1 MSKAQEQE
9 YLDALQTFYSERLK
23 AGLKKRFKKCQG
35 CSHDKQFIVKQ
46 GKLYYTCGSSGQNCG
61 LQFEIDLATHVHYPE
76 TVRDNIIM
84 QSELDISKHSDIFTE
99 KEIKDHQELV
109 SITESMFKQAQK
121 EFSKL
126 NDLSKRQSLIQST
139 HKKRMNQK
147 KEQNLLM
154 KTIQQETD
162 PLKKKGYMKE
172 YILLNQTMR
181 EDYQEIHKEC
191 YFINNYLPM
200 KPGKVVYHR
209 DTTITEEETPIV
221 EPEIETKEDW
231 KLSVKEITYDELI
244 ETILSHLRSNRL
256 IGIILRHFMENDTL
270 SSEQFSQIKG
280 NYKSIWA
287 DIIKSLQITGD
298 KKRDSHN
305 WLASCQYH
313 LDSSIIE
320 KADKNSKVITLTMP
334 WREILDSIKKDYN
347 QGKSLDKNLIPQLQG
362 LTKQP
367 MNKQIMN
374 VIVAYRDPGDGSR
387 ETQLK
392 QFTEQMKLIF
402 KDQTDIRIY
411 IVEQE
416 SDRDD
421 YGALPELIKQ
431 PNSTMAKFNLGILK
445 NIGFSIAKKAMK
457 GKQNAYYIL
466 SDVDL
471 LPSQGLVED
480 YLKYPKNPIHL
491 ANKGTRYNMDGNDR
505 NFLGGVISI
514 TDKDFEKANGYPN
527 NFWGWGGE
535 DNALNYR
542 LRKNNVRIEK
552 PREPVIDLEE
562 LSLGDKL
569 AKLKR
574 DQTKEMRKREKLE
587 EDKTTWKQNGLSDLE
602 EHYTIKS
609 RKKPQKNIN
618 HIKVELKID

>member
-9 YLDALQTFYSERLK
+9 YLDTLQTFYSERLK
-23 AGLKKRFKKCQG
+23 SGLKKKFKKCRG
-35 CSHDKQFIVKQ
+35 CSHNKQFIVKQ
-46 GKLYYTCGSSGQNCG
+46 GKLYYTCGSSGGNCG

-76 TVRDNIIM
+76 TVRDNIII

-109 SITESMFKQAQK
+109 SISDNMFKQAHK

-139 HKKRMNQK
+139 HKNRMNQK

-162 PLKKKGYMKE
+162 PLKKKGYMKD

-181 EDYQEIHKEC
+181 EDYQKIHEEC
-191 YFINNYLPM
+191 SLINNYLPM
-200 KPGKVVYHR
+200 KPGKVNKQI
-209 DTTITEEETPIV
+209 DSFEG
-221 EPEIETKEDW
+221 
-231 KLSVKEITYDELI
+231 
-244 ETILSHLRSNRL
+244 ILQESNQ
-256 IGIILRHFMENDTL
+256 E
-270 SSEQFSQIKG
+270 
-280 NYKSIWA
+280 
-287 DIIKSLQITGD
+287 
-298 KKRDSHN
+298 
-305 WLASCQYH
+305 
-313 LDSSIIE
+313 
-320 KADKNSKVITLTMP
+320 VINP
-334 WREILDSIKKDYN
+334 
-347 QGKSLDKNLIPQLQG
+347 LDKNLIPQLQG
-362 LTKQP
+362 ITKEP
-367 MNKQIMN
+367 MNNQIMN

-387 ETQLK
+387 ESQLK
-392 QFTEQMKLIF
+392 QFIEQMKLIF

-411 IVEQE
+411 VVEQE

-421 YGALPELIKQ
+421 YGALPDLIKQ

-471 LPSQGLVED
+471 LPSQGLIKE

-491 ANKGTRYNMDGNDR
+491 ANTGTRYNMDGNDR

-542 LRKNNVRIEK
+542 LRKNKINIEK

-574 DQTKEMRKREKLE
+574 DKTKEMRKREKLE

-618 HIKVELKID
+618 HIKVELKVD

>member
-1 MSKAQEQE
+1 
-9 YLDALQTFYSERLK
+9 
-23 AGLKKRFKKCQG
+23 
-35 CSHDKQFIVKQ
+35 
-46 GKLYYTCGSSGQNCG
+46 
-61 LQFEIDLATHVHYPE
+61 
-76 TVRDNIIM
+76 
-84 QSELDISKHSDIFTE
+84 
-99 KEIKDHQELV
+99 
-109 SITESMFKQAQK
+109 
-121 EFSKL
+121 
-126 NDLSKRQSLIQST
+126 
-139 HKKRMNQK
+139 
-147 KEQNLLM
+147 
-154 KTIQQETD
+154 
-162 PLKKKGYMKE
+162 
-172 YILLNQTMR
+172 
-181 EDYQEIHKEC
+181 
-191 YFINNYLPM
+191 
-200 KPGKVVYHR
+200 
-209 DTTITEEETPIV
+209 
-221 EPEIETKEDW
+221 
-231 KLSVKEITYDELI
+231 
-244 ETILSHLRSNRL
+244 
-256 IGIILRHFMENDTL
+256 
-270 SSEQFSQIKG
+270 
-280 NYKSIWA
+280 
-287 DIIKSLQITGD
+287 
-298 KKRDSHN
+298 
-305 WLASCQYH
+305 
-313 LDSSIIE
+313 
-320 KADKNSKVITLTMP
+320 MP
-334 WREILDSIKKDYN
+334 WREILDSIKKEYN

-392 QFTEQMKLIF
+392 QFAEQMKLIF

-416 SDRDD
+416 KDRDD

-618 HIKVELKID
+618 HIKVELKVD